1 MQGKGCADLFSSQS
15 SCRVNRNTVSGYFLA
30 GRDMA
35 WWPVSRAPRVLSWA
49 PGMSGTVPLPTK
61 FSLHHPLLCCLPPR
75 PQPMHLLLP
84 GSVSLAEQDLCLLIP
99 VSLLVTRGV
108 QEPTQLVLFCWVSS
122 EATPSLGRACWG
134 HNPLSAASGGSKG
147 AVAASTPPFLCF
159 LPLFQHLLDKLVV
172 GLPASLAGSLHRAT
186 SGQGAV
192 PPPYTWLLLV
202 LPKTSDSTPNPTGA
216 AKGSWAQGR
225 AGGGDLLV
233 GVLRDFPACCA
244 RVPVAAGE
252 SCSRPQIGASL
263 FASSEG
269 SGLFIGLAGT
279 GAAGGIAVTGF
290 EWNVRNALWYPK
302 REILEPQS
310 STADVTA
317 ASR

>member
-1 MQGKGCADLFSSQS
+1 
-15 SCRVNRNTVSGYFLA
+15 
-30 GRDMA
+30 
-35 WWPVSRAPRVLSWA
+35 
-49 PGMSGTVPLPTK
+49 MSGTVPLPTK
-61 FSLHHPLLCCLPPR
+61 FPLHHPVLRCLPPR
-75 PQPMHLLLP
+75 PQPVHLLLR
-84 GSVSLAEQDLCLLIP
+84 GSVSLAEQDLC
-99 VSLLVTRGV
+99 LLVTRGV
-108 QEPTQLVLFCWVSS
+108 QEPTQLVLFSL

-134 HNPLSAASGGSKG
+134 LNPLSTASGGSKG

-172 GLPASLAGSLHRAT
+172 SLPASPAGSLHRAT
-186 SGQGAV
+186 SRQGAV
-192 PPPYTWLLLV
+192 PPPCTWLLLV
-202 LPKTSDSTPNPTGA
+202 LPKTSYSTPNPTGA
-216 AKGSWAQGR
+216 AEGSWAQGS
-225 AGGGDLLV
+225 AGGGDLLM

-302 REILEPQS
+302 
-310 STADVTA
+310 T
-317 ASR
+317 